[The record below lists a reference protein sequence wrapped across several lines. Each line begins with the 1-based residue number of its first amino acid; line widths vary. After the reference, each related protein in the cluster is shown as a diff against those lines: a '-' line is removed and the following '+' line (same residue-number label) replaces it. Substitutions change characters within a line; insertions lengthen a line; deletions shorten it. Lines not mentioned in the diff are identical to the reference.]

1 MMENIQYPIGR
12 FAFVGEP
19 TREEVEGWIQA
30 IEAAPFQLRAAVKD
44 LHDRQLD
51 TVYRPEGW
59 TVRQVVH
66 HIADSHMNAYIR
78 LKLALT
84 EENPVIKPYREEK
97 WAELSDSNLP
107 IDISLGLL
115 EAVHKRWGVLLRQL
129 QPADLEKTFIHPDSG
144 VTKLSVYIG
153 MYAWH
158 GQHHIAHITSLCD
171 RLKW

>member
-1 MMENIQYPIGR
+1 MENLHYPIGL
-12 FAFVGEP
+12 FTFEGEP
-19 TREEVEGWIQA
+19 TTEVVEGWIHA
-30 IEAAPFQLRAAVKD
+30 IEAAPAQLREAVKD
-44 LHDRQLD
+44 LRDDQLD
-51 TVYRPEGW
+51 TAYRPEGW

-97 WAELSDSNLP
+97 WAELSDSSLP
-107 IDISLGLL
+107 IEISLELL
-115 EAVHKRWGVLLRQL
+115 EAVHKRWIVILRQL
-129 QPADLEKTFIHPDSG
+129 QPAALEKTFIHPDAG
-144 VTKLSVYIG
+144 VTKISMYIG

-158 GQHHIAHITSLCD
+158 GQHHIAHITSLID